1 MMVTVV
7 DNDVGLNNWRFLVC
21 GLNMDGG
28 VENDRLHL
36 LSRDVDNGVFNNT
49 GHVRHVHFRMNF
61 RNRNL

>member
-1 MMVTVV
+1 MMGTVV

-36 LSRDVDNGVFNNT
+36 LSRDVDNGVFNST
-49 GHVRHVHFRMNF
+49 GNVGHVHFRMNF